1 MKPYFWR
8 IEWQF
13 RASVSD
19 ARKHFLPN
27 GVSDTNIGRI
37 PAGESSNL
45 CKHSIAVQNFI
56 VGGRHICRSLAHTIT
71 AIPFWCQGQRRK
83 PLFIYPW
90 CRGGLLLVG
99 HSILKIDRQIR
110 VNSAPILTSASPLF
124 RDVHHCQIQH
134 LKQAVIRR
142 EDGLC
147 FGYLA
152 KLAVEAFYRIG
163 RINQPSKQGVLFA
176 ISLATILENP

>member
-1 MKPYFWR
+1 M
-8 IEWQF
+8 
-13 RASVSD
+13 
-19 ARKHFLPN
+19 
-27 GVSDTNIGRI
+27 
-37 PAGESSNL
+37 
-45 CKHSIAVQNFI
+45 
-56 VGGRHICRSLAHTIT
+56 
-71 AIPFWCQGQRRK
+71 
-83 PLFIYPW
+83 
-90 CRGGLLLVG
+90 LLVG

-163 RINQPSKQGVLFA
+163 RINQLSQFLWVFKIGAEICPVISPGGRNLRIFPIPFGRKGVQS
-176 ISLATILENP
+176 IS